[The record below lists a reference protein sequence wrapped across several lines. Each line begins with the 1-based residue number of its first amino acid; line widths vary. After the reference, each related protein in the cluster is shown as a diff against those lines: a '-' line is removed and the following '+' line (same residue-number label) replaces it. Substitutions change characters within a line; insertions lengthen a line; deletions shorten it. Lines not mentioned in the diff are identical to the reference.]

1 MTALPTDLI
10 HSGNLTVNEINRSAG
25 FLINSFDLPGIGIFM
40 GISARFSAYF
50 SILLPGALA
59 GIVPHTFTFIYLV
72 TDLFMERQ
80 NESRWFLA
88 TRGKY
93 IRS

>member
-40 GISARFSAYF
+40 GISDRFLRIFRFA
-50 SILLPGALA
+50 LPGALA
-59 GIVPHTFTFIYLV
+59 GIAFRTLLHLFI
-72 TDLFMERQ
+72 
-80 NESRWFLA
+80 W
-88 TRGKY
+88 
-93 IRS
+93 